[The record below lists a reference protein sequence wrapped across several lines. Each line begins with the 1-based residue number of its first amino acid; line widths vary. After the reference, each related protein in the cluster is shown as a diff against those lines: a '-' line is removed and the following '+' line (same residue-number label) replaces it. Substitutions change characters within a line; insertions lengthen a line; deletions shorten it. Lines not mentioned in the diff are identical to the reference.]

1 MCVYVLLSAYTM
13 DQELVYSTVSYLVI
27 VLNYWGKMLKFINNN
42 VNFKQITPMKLITYT
57 LTIVGLGFMASC
69 GSGSHGK
76 QSAADTVVNE
86 KFKSYEDSFIQQ
98 LWKENPEWATQVGFH
113 QYDSLLTIPDAN
125 ARKLRLE
132 FSRRHLDSL
141 KSFDLNTLNLSQ
153 QTDYHLIQNYLESN
167 IWSIEQER
175 AYEWNPSSYN
185 VGGTIAFM
193 LAENYAPLSNRLKA
207 IYQRLTKIP
216 AYYEAAKGQIKNPAL
231 VLTDLAVQQNLGGLS
246 VFESDLRDSLKKSD
260 LPVAEKEAIQKASQQ
275 AVAAIN
281 GYVQFLKATPNPSP
295 RSFRLGKEL
304 YDKKFDFDIQ
314 SGSTAEQ
321 IYQAALQRKSYLHG
335 EMYKISKELWPK
347 YFGKSALPADS
358 LVVIRKMIDT
368 LSINHVKGEEFQ
380 SAIEAQIPKLVAFVK
395 QKDLLYIDD
404 SKPLVVRKEPAYMAG
419 VAGASISAPGP
430 YDKGGNT
437 YYNVGS
443 LSGWTKEAT
452 ESYLREYNHYI
463 LQILNIHEA
472 IPGHYT
478 QLVYANQ
485 SPSLIKS
492 ILGNGA
498 MIEGWA
504 VYTEQMMLENGYGD
518 NAPEMWLMWYKW
530 HLRTVCNAI
539 LDYSVHVKDM
549 SEKDAMHLLVD
560 EAFQQQAEA
569 AGKWKRVSVSSVQL
583 TSYFTGYKEIYDL
596 REAVKQKEG
605 KQFNL
610 KAFNEKFLSFGNS
623 PVKYIREMM
632 LK

>member
-1 MCVYVLLSAYTM
+1 MNCKILEVI
-13 DQELVYSTVSYLVI
+13 DQQSTTIAIFS
-27 VLNYWGKMLKFINNN
+27 
-42 VNFKQITPMKLITYT
+42 QITPMKLITYT
-57 LTIVGLGFMASC
+57 FSILSFGILASC
-69 GSGSHGK
+69 GSSSSSK
-76 QSAADTVVNE
+76 KAVADTTSNAS
-86 KFKSYEDSFIQQ
+86 FKAYEDRFIEQ

-113 QYDSLLTIPDAN
+113 RYDSLLTIPDAKSR
-125 ARKLRLE
+125 ALRLE
-132 FSRRHLDSL
+132 FSKQQLDQL
-141 KSFDLNTLNLSQ
+141 KSFDLHDLNLSQ

-167 IWSIEQER
+167 VWSIEKER
-175 AYEWNPSSYN
+175 AYEWNPSAYN
-185 VGGTIAFM
+185 VSGTIAFM
-193 LAENYAPLSNRLKA
+193 LAENYAPLHDRLHA
-207 IYQRLTKIP
+207 IEQRIAKIP
-216 AYYEAAKGQIKNPAL
+216 AYYEAAKGQIKSPAL
-231 VLTDLAVQQNLGGLS
+231 VLTDLAIQQNLGGLS
-246 VFESDLRDSLKKSD
+246 VFETDLRDSLKKSN
-260 LPVAEKEAIQKASQQ
+260 LPATEKAAIQTKADQ
-275 AVAAIN
+275 AVKAIK
-281 GYVQFLKATPNPSP
+281 GFVTYLKETSNPSP
-295 RSFRLGKEL
+295 RGFRLGQEL
-304 YDKKFDFDIQ
+304 YDQKFKFDIQ
-314 SGSTAEQ
+314 SGSTAAE
-321 IYQAALQRKSYLHG
+321 IYDAAIARKRYLHT
-335 EMYKISKELWPK
+335 EMHKISKELWPK
-347 YFGKSALPADS
+347 YFGKAVQPTDS
-358 LVVIRKMIDT
+358 LVLIRKMIDT
-368 LSINHVKGEEFQ
+368 LSVNHVKAADFQ
-380 SAIEAQIPKLVAFVK
+380 SAIEAQIPKLVEFVK
-395 QKDLLYIDD
+395 KKKLLYIDD
-404 SKPLVVRKEPAYMAG
+404 SKPLIVRKEPAYMAG

-443 LSGWTKEAT
+443 LTGWSKEAS

-492 ILGNGA
+492 VLGNGA

-539 LDYSVHVKDM
+539 LDYSVHVKNM

-569 AGKWKRVSVSSVQL
+569 VGKWKRVSVSSVQL

-596 REAVKQKEG
+596 REAVKKEEG
-605 KQFNL
+605 AQFKL

-632 LK
+632 LKK

>member
-1 MCVYVLLSAYTM
+1 
-13 DQELVYSTVSYLVI
+13 
-27 VLNYWGKMLKFINNN
+27 MLKFINNN
-42 VNFKQITPMKLITYT
+42 VNFRQITPMKLITYT
-57 LTIVGLGFMASC
+57 LAIAGLGLMASC
-69 GSGSHGK
+69 GSGTHNR
-76 QSAADTVVNE
+76 QSAVDTAVNE
-86 KFKSYEDSFIQQ
+86 KFKSYEDRFIQQ

-125 ARKLRLE
+125 TRKLRME
-132 FSRRHLDSL
+132 FSKRHLDSL

-167 IWSIEQER
+167 VWSIEKER

-193 LAENYAPLSNRLKA
+193 LAENYAPLSTRLKA

-216 AYYEAAKGQIKNPAL
+216 AYYEAAKGQLKNPAL
-231 VLTDLAVQQNLGGLS
+231 VLTDLAIQQNLGGLS

-260 LPVAEKEAIQKASQQ
+260 LSVAEKEALQKASQQ

-281 GYVQFLKATPNPSP
+281 GYVQFLKTTPNPSP

-321 IYQAALQRKSYLHG
+321 IYQAALARKSYLHG

-347 YFGKSALPADS
+347 YFGKSALPTDS
-358 LVVIRKMIDT
+358 LVVVRKMIDT
-368 LSINHVKGEEFQ
+368 LSVNHVKAEEFQ

-443 LSGWTKEAT
+443 LTGWTKEAT

-539 LDYSVHVKDM
+539 LDYSVHVKNM